1 MVSSSRREET
11 FRMRWQ
17 PTNTLDEPEGKVSS
31 NHDCKNDHLG
41 HLHFFH
47 LQLEVR
53 KTELRKPRVEFSQG
67 VYEMGP
73 KSLFTSIRVFLAE
86 L

>member
-1 MVSSSRREET
+1 
-11 FRMRWQ
+11 MRWQ
-17 PTNTLDEPEGKVSS
+17 PTNTLDEPDGKVSS

-47 LQLEVR
+47 LQFEVR

-67 VYEMGP
+67 VYEMGQ